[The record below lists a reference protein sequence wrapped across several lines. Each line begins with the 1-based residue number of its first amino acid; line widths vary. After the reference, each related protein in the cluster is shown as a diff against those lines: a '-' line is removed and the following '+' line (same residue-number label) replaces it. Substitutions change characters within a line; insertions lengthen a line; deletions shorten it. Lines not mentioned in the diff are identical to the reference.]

1 MVTTNDS
8 RIRLIDTASFKQ
20 IRKFKGFK
28 NDKVHI
34 KSDYCYEREMILSGS
49 EDGKIYIWNKTYNY
63 IPPVNPKFDNIFL
76 SKIKEFSRFIPQ
88 KINTSSSYE
97 CFVPF
102 QKDFPICCVV
112 APFQFYDLAK
122 RKLLNKGMEVFLDLI
137 FLAVS
142 NKAEYKVFGNFIGI

>member
-8 RIRLIDTASFKQ
+8 RIRLIDTANFKQ

-49 EDGKIYIWNKTYNY
+49 EDEKIYIWNKTYNY
-63 IPPVNPKFDNIFL
+63 IPPVNPKFDKKILSELIKAIF
-76 SKIKEFSRFIPQ
+76 RFIPQ
-88 KINTSSSYE
+88 KINTNSSYE
-97 CFVPF
+97 SFVPF

-122 RKLLNKGMEVFLDLI
+122 RKLLNKGMEVFLD
-137 FLAVS
+137 
-142 NKAEYKVFGNFIGI
+142 Y